1 VSCCVVVDEQQTL
14 KVEEI
19 FIVENFNRL
28 VLAWDH
34 EVMIKCLGPC
44 MIDPSVRK
52 DVHLEVSRFASLE
65 TSPDKAGRSFVY
77 CCTMCVWESKGKVY

>member
-1 VSCCVVVDEQQTL
+1 MSCCVVVDEQQTL

-19 FIVENFNRL
+19 FTVENFNRL
-28 VLAWDH
+28 VLAWDY

-52 DVHLEVSRFASLE
+52 DVHLEVFRFASLE

-77 CCTMCVWESKGKVY
+77 CCTSTMCLW